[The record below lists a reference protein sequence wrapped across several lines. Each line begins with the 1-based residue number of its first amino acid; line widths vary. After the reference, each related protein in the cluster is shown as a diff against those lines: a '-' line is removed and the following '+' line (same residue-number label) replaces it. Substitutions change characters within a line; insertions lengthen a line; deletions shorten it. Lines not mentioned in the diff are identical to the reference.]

1 MNNIIISDSITG
13 IRCIDLYGI
22 DIPHLWL
29 HATTN
34 LSMAIYLGKPHLS
47 MTIYLRK
54 HNLSMTIY
62 LGKTRLKYGDLLKG
76 THSKYGYILKD
87 FNTQSFSSW
96 FLIGKNYIF
105 HLENMGFSTKQ
116 YTYELTNIIV
126 DVFKIHVISGNQ

>member
-1 MNNIIISDSITG
+1 MLQPD
-13 IRCIDLYGI
+13 
-22 DIPHLWL
+22 
-29 HATTN
+29 
-34 LSMAIYLGKPHLS
+34 LSMAIYL
-47 MTIYLRK
+47 RK
-54 HNLSMTIY
+54 HELSMTIY

-76 THSKYGYILKD
+76 THFKYGYLLKETVLKYGYILKD

-105 HLENMGFSTKQ
+105 HLENMGFSMKQ